1 MEKKKHIKPKK
12 SGGLN
17 RNEKSSVALHQSV
30 KIKLIIPVVILAI
43 IAVISSCVSIYNL
56 RRVNK
61 AGREIA
67 SKYLVSVQLLGDI
80 KESVQKMQKL
90 GCSYLVSEDEDIM
103 AGVAEE
109 ILDTRIE
116 LKDLME
122 KAENTLDQREL
133 KKQFKQFE
141 ADYQIFVKTLDK
153 VKGYCAGNHPER
165 ARDIVNGSMYSQG
178 EGLIDALTL
187 MSDGNG
193 KNAETSIKDM
203 NSLYQMSR
211 AVGIAFIV
219 FSCMLFVAACMIIVK
234 YVTNPLE
241 RLENRIFSIISG
253 VKSGNGDLS
262 QRMPKI
268 KSNDEIAKMASGI
281 DEFIETLQ
289 KIMHQITDSSEKLED
304 IVKDVVGNVSK
315 SNSNAYDVS
324 AVMEQ
329 MSATMEE
336 LSATVSAVNAN
347 TGFVNKE
354 IRKISE
360 KSVQMHEQS
369 SDMKDRATKLEQ
381 SAVVNK
387 KSTDEMVGN
396 IMLSLQKAVDDSKK
410 VEKVNE
416 LTEQIM
422 EISSQTTLLSLNAS
436 IEAARAGEA
445 GKGFAVVADEIR
457 KLADTTGNTA
467 GNIQDIN
474 EEVIVAVHNLV
485 DTSNIIT
492 RYIQETILPDYDNFV
507 ASGRQYRQDAD
518 LIDEAMDHFANQ
530 SAAIEKLVADITE
543 SVQGITTAVDESASG
558 IASAATNMSEL
569 ASELE
574 KVRSQMD
581 INMEVVDLL
590 KSESD
595 RFTVV

>member
-1 MEKKKHIKPKK
+1 MKGNKHKKAKK
-12 SGGLN
+12 DGTKKNS
-17 RNEKSSVALHQSV
+17 KSSVAFYQSV
-30 KIKLIIPVVILAI
+30 KIKLIIPVVILAV
-43 IAVISSCVSIYNL
+43 IAVISSGVAIYNL
-56 RRVNK
+56 KRVNK
-61 AGREIA
+61 AGSEIS

-80 KESVQKMQKL
+80 KESVQRMQKL
-90 GCSYLVSEDEDIM
+90 GCSYLVSQDEDIM

-122 KAENTLDQREL
+122 KAEATLDRNEL

-141 ADYQIFVKTLDK
+141 ADYQIFVKTLEK
-153 VKGYCAGNHPER
+153 VKGYCAGNQPER
-165 ARDIVNGSMYSQG
+165 AREIVNGNMTAQG
-178 EGLIDALTL
+178 EALIDALTV
-187 MSDGNG
+187 MSDGNS
-193 KNAETSIKDM
+193 KNAEDSIKDM
-203 NSLYQMSR
+203 NSLYKMSI
-211 AVGIAFIV
+211 AVGIAFMAL
-219 FSCMLFVAACMIIVK
+219 SGLLFVAACVIIVK
-234 YVTNPLE
+234 YVTSPIE
-241 RLENRIFSIISG
+241 RLENRIFSIING
-253 VKSGNGDLS
+253 IKSGNGDLS

-268 KSNDEIAKMASGI
+268 KSNDEIAVMALGI
-281 DEFIETLQ
+281 DDFIETLQ
-289 KIMHQITDSSEKLED
+289 KIMHQITVSSEKLED
-304 IVKDVVGNVSK
+304 IVKDVVENVGK

-336 LSATVSAVNAN
+336 LSATVSAVNDN

-354 IRKISE
+354 IGKISE

-369 SDMKDRATKLEQ
+369 SDMKERAVKLEQ

-457 KLADTTGNTA
+457 KLADTTGITA

-474 EEVIVAVHNLV
+474 EEVIIAVHNLV

-518 LIDEAMDHFANQ
+518 LIDEAMNHFANQ
-530 SAAIEKLVADITE
+530 SAAIEKLVSDITE

-558 IASAATNMSEL
+558 IASAAANMSEL
-569 ASELE
+569 ASELK

-581 INMEVVDLL
+581 INLEVVDLL